1 MGAALAAAL
10 TGEVLWPSDNRS
22 TETALRATHAGIR
35 DVGSLQS
42 LIGETEVI
50 ISVCPPSEA
59 VNLARS
65 VAELGFEGL
74 YVDLNAVAPSTARQI
89 GSFFG
94 RFVDGGIVGRPPP
107 APDHGGTR
115 VYLSGEEADNVA
127 ALFEGP
133 HLETHVIGSD
143 PGSAS
148 AVKMAYAAWTKGSS
162 ALLLSVAALAIE
174 EGVFDELV
182 DEWALSLPELSDRL
196 RQISDRVG
204 PKAWRFVGEMEEI
217 ARAYADANM
226 PDGFHM
232 SAAEIYSRL
241 APLSDESPGTDT
253 NRVLR
258 LILGGDED
266 S

>member
-10 TGEVLWPSDNRS
+10 TGEVLWPSDDRS

-42 LIGETEVI
+42 LIGETDVI

-59 VNLARS
+59 VNVARR

-89 GSFFG
+89 GSLFG

-115 VYLSGEEADNVA
+115 VYLSGKEANEVA

-133 HLETHVIGSD
+133 HLETNVIGSD

-174 EGVFDELV
+174 EGVFEELV

-217 ARAYADANM
+217 ARAYADANI
-226 PDGFHM
+226 PDGFHI
-232 SAAEIYSRL
+232 SSAEIYSRL
-241 APLSDESPGTDT
+241 APLSDGPPGTDT
-253 NRVLR
+253 QRVLR

-266 S
+266 R